1 MRKEEATCG
10 VVWVG
15 WRLAELVVDPVV
27 PRPHQDRVLHGD
39 AVGQHQEDA
48 QGERRLVGSVRPEP
62 VGSRCYALESGT
74 SNQYLNFKDTDL
86 PACSD
91 TLRTCPG

>member
-1 MRKEEATCG
+1 MRKEEAACG
-10 VVWVG
+10 VMGVG

-48 QGERRLVGSVRPEP
+48 QGERRLVGSVRPES
-62 VGSRCYALESGT
+62 VGPRRYALEW
-74 SNQYLNFKDTDL
+74 KV
-86 PACSD
+86 AV
-91 TLRTCPG
+91 

>member
-1 MRKEEATCG
+1 MRKEETACG
-10 VVWVG
+10 VVGVG
-15 WRLAELVVDPVV
+15 GRLAELVVDPVV

-48 QGERRLVGSVRPEP
+48 QGERRLVRSVRPEP

-74 SNQYLNFKDTDL
+74 SNQTSTNTGENKY
-86 PACSD
+86 
-91 TLRTCPG
+91 